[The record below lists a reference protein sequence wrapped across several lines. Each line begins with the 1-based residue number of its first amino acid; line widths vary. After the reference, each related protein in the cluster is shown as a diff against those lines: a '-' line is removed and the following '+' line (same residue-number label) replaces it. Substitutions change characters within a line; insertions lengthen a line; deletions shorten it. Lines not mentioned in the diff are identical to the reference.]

1 MTIFLARSRETKSQL
16 WEAAWIVELTVSRQR
31 MTATYREIM
40 MMFFRCQEKCKLL
53 EMGSGSRTTDFY
65 IGQVNAADIWFATL
79 FASTRSGIGTE
90 DDE

>member
-1 MTIFLARSRETKSQL
+1 
-16 WEAAWIVELTVSRQR
+16 
-31 MTATYREIM
+31 